1 MTTFRRMIYSSDWY
15 QKKLKLALN
24 SLLRIPTV
32 LWRVVLPA
40 VTFFPSFYSTGTHRQ
55 RNLLT
60 GRPASFRKSRQK
72 RRLLGIDFFGGRR
85 QAAAHRESIRN
96 EVIMDPEHEIEVV
109 TPAVAA
115 DNEAARLEVMRLLA
129 EMEAMDQQSARL
141 HAVLE
146 MNDVLG
152 LRVGA
157 SALHSSRISSATSQ
171 SARSLPAFAVTP
183 SPPADVAGLR
193 QPRESSLSAGD
204 KARLAAL
211 LEEEDDGERAAQ
223 VALRHAR
230 TTTLQRLLGTGGR
243 TADASVAALPTLAN
257 EMLAKARADF
267 SQEPCDQTA
276 LTDSIRRM
284 EEELRMLTLKR
295 DAAAQQIEL
304 QRLNRE
310 LEALQHAGSGT

>member
-40 VTFFPSFYSTGTHRQ
+40 VTFFPSFYSTGTHTE

-171 SARSLPAFAVTP
+171 SARSLPAFAVTLT
-183 SPPADVAGLR
+183 SCRRCWSKAA
-193 QPRESSLSAGD
+193 RESSLSAGD

-211 LEEEDDGERAAQ
+211 LEEEDDGERAAPWRFDMHGPLPCS
-223 VALRHAR
+223 ACLD
-230 TTTLQRLLGTGGR
+230 GGR
-243 TADASVAALPTLAN
+243 TAVKCS
-257 EMLAKARADF
+257 RAPHS
-267 SQEPCDQTA
+267 SQ
-276 LTDSIRRM
+276 
-284 EEELRMLTLKR
+284 
-295 DAAAQQIEL
+295 
-304 QRLNRE
+304 
-310 LEALQHAGSGT
+310 